1 MAASQGAI
9 DRHGGFSVLTV
20 LAGIIDQ
27 KVSSLAVPYIVL
39 QGAVR
44 LHVRVMPRARA
55 DSVDGLGED
64 AQGRAVLRVRIAAPA
79 TEGAANAALIAFLAK
94 QTGLAKGAVEIVA
107 GESARWKTLVLYGE
121 PAAIAARLESLLSR
135 AG

>member
-1 MAASQGAI
+1 M
-9 DRHGGFSVLTV
+9 
-20 LAGIIDQ
+20 
-27 KVSSLAVPYIVL
+27 L
-39 QGAVR
+39 QDAVR

-79 TEGAANAALIAFLAK
+79 IEGAANGALIAFLAK
-94 QTGLAKGAVEIVA
+94 RLGLAKSAIEIA
-107 GESARWKTLVLYGE
+107 SGDGARWKTLVLRGE
-121 PAAIAARLESLLSR
+121 PAAIAARLDGLLSR